1 VEAWFMTAVVIA
13 LLVTG
18 AALLIAE
25 AHVAS
30 YGLLG
35 LAGAVALAGGVGLAL
50 DAGGVSLWLILVLA
64 AAMAAGLASLGLVA
78 TRAALR
84 MRRRRALGG
93 SQGLIGRVGVVRRE
107 LAPVGV
113 VAVMGE
119 LWRARP
125 AWSEIESAPLEGE
138 DVIVEQVHGLT
149 LWVRRAEEWEV
160 HP

>member
-1 VEAWFMTAVVIA
+1 MTAVVVA

-18 AALLIAE
+18 AALMVAE
-25 AHVAS
+25 AHMAS

-35 LAGAVALAGGVGLAL
+35 LAGALALAGGVGIAL
-50 DAGGVSLWLILVLA
+50 SAGGVSLAVVLA
-64 AAMAAGLASLGLVA
+64 IAAVLCAGLSSLGLVA
-78 TRAALR
+78 ARATFRA
-84 MRRRRALGG
+84 RRRKALGG
-93 SQGLIGRVGVVRRE
+93 AQGLIGRAGVVRRS
-107 LAPVGV
+107 LTPVGV

-125 AWSEIESAPLEGE
+125 AWSEDQSAPEEGE
-138 DVIVEQVHGLT
+138 EVIVEHVDGLT

>member
-1 VEAWFMTAVVIA
+1 MTAVVV
-13 LLVTG
+13 LLLLTG
-18 AALLIAE
+18 AALLVAE

-35 LAGAVALAGGVGLAL
+35 LAGALALAGGAGLAL
-50 DAGGVSLWLILVLA
+50 SAGGVSVALA
-64 AAMAAGLASLGLVA
+64 VALAVALTAAFGTFGFVAARASLRL
-78 TRAALR
+78 
-84 MRRRRALGG
+84 RRRRALGG
-93 SQGLIGRVGVVRRE
+93 SQGLVGRVGVVRRA
-107 LAPVGV
+107 LTPVGV

-119 LWRARP
+119 LWKARP
-125 AWSEIESAPLEGE
+125 AWSEIEPPPEEGE

>member
-1 VEAWFMTAVVIA
+1 MTAVVIV

-18 AALLIAE
+18 AILLVAE

-35 LAGAVALAGGVGLAL
+35 LAGALALAGGAGLAL
-50 DAGGVSLWLILVLA
+50 DGAGVSLWLVLVLA
-64 AAMAAGLASLGLVA
+64 ALMTAGLASLGLVA

-84 MRRRRALGG
+84 MRHRRALGG

-107 LAPVGV
+107 LTPVGV

-125 AWSEIESAPLEGE
+125 AWSEIESAPVEGE
-138 DVIVEQVHGLT
+138 EVIVEQVHGLT

>member
-1 VEAWFMTAVVIA
+1 MTAVVVA

-18 AALLIAE
+18 AALMVAE

-35 LAGAVALAGGVGLAL
+35 LAGALALAGGVGLAL
-50 DAGGVSLWLILVLA
+50 DSGGVSLAAVLA
-64 AAMAAGLASLGLVA
+64 LVAVLSAGLTGLTLVAARASLRV
-78 TRAALR
+78 
-84 MRRRRALGG
+84 RRRRALGG
-93 SQGLIGRVGVVRRE
+93 AQGLVGRVGVVRHS
-107 LAPVGV
+107 LTPVGV

-119 LWRARP
+119 LWNARP
-125 AWSEIESAPLEGE
+125 AWSESEPAPVEGE

>member
-1 VEAWFMTAVVIA
+1 MTAVVIA

-35 LAGAVALAGGVGLAL
+35 LAGALAL
-50 DAGGVSLWLILVLA
+50 VAV
-64 AAMAAGLASLGLVA
+64 MAAGLASLGFVA

-107 LAPVGV
+107 LTPVGV

-125 AWSEIESAPLEGE
+125 AWSEIESAPVEGE